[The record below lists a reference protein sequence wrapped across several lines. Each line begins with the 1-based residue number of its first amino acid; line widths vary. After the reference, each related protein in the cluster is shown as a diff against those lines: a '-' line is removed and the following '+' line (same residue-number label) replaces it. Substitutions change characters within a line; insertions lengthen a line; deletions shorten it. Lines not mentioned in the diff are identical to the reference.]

1 MILLID
7 NRDSYTF
14 NLAHLLATHA
24 GEEPLVVG
32 AEDVEKLGIP
42 ARIRAGEFTH
52 IVISPGPGHPGKA
65 ADFAGAK
72 RVIEAADGVPLL
84 GVCLGHQ
91 GLAMHAGAKVIEG
104 TPHHGVVSTLQ
115 HSGEGLFRG
124 LPQDFEV
131 VRYHSLHVAEPLPS
145 QLCVHARSSDGVV
158 QAIEHRNQPHWGV
171 QFHPES
177 VLTEYGSQLIARFLQ
192 LRPRPVL
199 KVLHRAHHLQNEIE
213 HIFQSLSINAEQCFW
228 LDDAT
233 KQSWSILGTNAG
245 SLSTTIA
252 GESTLDELNT
262 KLTQTFDRSA
272 VPPEVPF
279 AGGYVGYLAYP
290 RPKEHGVW
298 LMPQS
303 FVAVDHTS
311 GTAHCMV
318 LYHDA
323 PDEEAWSLLNSLEAA
338 LDAHGPSE
346 VEPAAVLEGA
356 WRYSR
361 GEYLARI
368 AEVKRYL
375 ASGDSYEVCLTD
387 TWEGT
392 CTGSSTALYGTLRRH
407 NPAPYAAYLR
417 LDTSTEIE
425 VLCSSPERF
434 LKVSGGVVSTKP
446 IKGTAPS
453 STDPQELRL
462 DAKTR
467 QENLMIVDLLR
478 NDLSRVCNPGSV
490 QVPRLMEVE
499 TFAGLHQLVSTVTGQ
514 LRSTA
519 AVTDLIDATFP
530 GGSMTGAPKAR
541 TLDIIDEL
549 EAGPRGIY
557 SGTIGYL
564 GFDGNADLN
573 IIIRTAV
580 KRGNQITIGAG
591 GAIVW
596 DSDPAAEY
604 TEKQLKAD
612 AVLQGLVR

>member
-14 NLAHLLATHA
+14 NLAHMLAANA

-32 AEDVEKLGIP
+32 AEDVETLDIP
-42 ARIRAGEFTH
+42 DRIRAGEFTH

-65 ADFAGAK
+65 TDFGGAK
-72 RVIEAADGVPLL
+72 RVIEAADGIPLL

-104 TPHHGVVSTLQ
+104 TPHHGVVSTLR
-115 HSGEGLFRG
+115 HSGEGLFRD

-131 VRYHSLHVAEPLPS
+131 VRYHSLHVAEPLPP
-145 QLCVHARSSDGVV
+145 QLRVHARSSDGVV
-158 QAIEHRNQPHWGV
+158 QAIEHRTQPHWGV

-177 VLTEYGSQLIARFLQ
+177 VLTEFGSQLITHFLE
-192 LRPRPVL
+192 LRPRPVF
-199 KVLHRAHHLQNEIE
+199 KVLHRGHQLDTEVE
-213 HIFQSLSINAEQCFW
+213 HIFRSLSASTAQCFW

-233 KQSWSILGTNAG
+233 KQGWSFLGTNAG

-252 GESTLDELNT
+252 GESTLDELSS
-262 KLTQTFDRSA
+262 KLIQTLDRSS

-290 RPKEHGVW
+290 RPKTHGVW

-303 FVAVDHTS
+303 FIAIDHAS
-311 GTAHCMV
+311 GIAHCMV
-318 LYHDA
+318 LYHGA
-323 PDEEAWSLLNSLEAA
+323 PDEEAWSLLKSLE
-338 LDAHGPSE
+338 DAVGSSGTPD
-346 VEPAAVLEGA
+346 VESATVLEGA
-356 WRYSR
+356 WRYTKD
-361 GEYLARI
+361 EYLKRI
-368 AEVKRYL
+368 AKVKKYL

-392 CTGSSTALYGTLRRH
+392 CAGSGTALYGALRKQ
-407 NPAPYAAYLR
+407 NPAPYAAFLR
-417 LDTSTEIE
+417 LDTSTGTE

-434 LKVSGGVVSTKP
+434 LNVSGGIVSTKP

-453 STDPQELRL
+453 STDPQELQL

-499 TFAGLHQLVSTVTGQ
+499 TFAGLHQLVSTVTGE
-514 LRSTA
+514 LRSTTA
-519 AVTDLIDATFP
+519 LTDLIDATFP

-580 KRGNQITIGAG
+580 KRDSHITVGAG

-596 DSDPAAEY
+596 DSDPAAEF

-612 AVLQGLVR
+612 AVLQGVVH

>member
-14 NLAHLLATHA
+14 NLAHLLATNA
-24 GEEPLVVG
+24 GEEPFVVG
-32 AEDVEKLGIP
+32 AEDVEKLDIP

-52 IVISPGPGHPGKA
+52 IVISPGPGHPGNA
-65 ADFAGAK
+65 SDFAGAK
-72 RVIEAADGVPLL
+72 RVIEAADGIPLL

-91 GLAMHAGAKVIEG
+91 GLAMHAGANVVEG

-115 HSGEGLFRG
+115 HSGEGLFQG
-124 LPQDFEV
+124 LPQDFGA
-131 VRYHSLHVAEPLPS
+131 VRYHSLHVAEPLPP
-145 QLCVHARSSDGVV
+145 QLRVHARSSDGVV
-158 QAIEHRNQPHWGV
+158 QAIEHLDQPHWGV

-177 VLTEYGSQLIARFLQ
+177 VLTEFGGDLIARFLE
-192 LRPRPVL
+192 LGPRPVL
-199 KVLHRAHHLQNEIE
+199 KVLHREHQLDIEVE
-213 HIFQSLSINAEQCFW
+213 HIFQSLSASTEQCFW

-233 KQSWSILGTNAG
+233 KQGWSILGTNAG
-245 SLSTTIA
+245 SLSTTIT
-252 GESTLDELNT
+252 GEGTLDELNT
-262 KLTQTFDRSA
+262 KLNQALDRSA

-290 RPKEHGVW
+290 RPKAHGVW

-303 FVAVDHTS
+303 FIAVDHAS

-323 PDEEAWSLLNSLEAA
+323 PNAEAWSLLATLEEA
-338 LDAHGPSE
+338 LHSSDTPDAES
-346 VEPAAVLEGA
+346 AAVVEGA
-356 WRYSR
+356 WRYNR
-361 GEYLARI
+361 DEYLKRI
-368 AEVKRYL
+368 ASVKGYL

-392 CTGSSTALYGTLRRH
+392 CTGSGSALYGALRRH

-417 LDTSTEIE
+417 LDTSTGTE

-434 LKVSGGVVSTKP
+434 LNVRSSVVSTKP

-514 LRSTA
+514 LRPTA
-519 AVTDLIDATFP
+519 TVTDLIDATFP

-573 IIIRTAV
+573 IVIRTAV
-580 KRGNQITIGAG
+580 KRGNHIAVGAG

-596 DSDPAAEY
+596 DSDPVAEF

>member
-65 ADFAGAK
+65 ADFAGAQ

-91 GLAMHAGAKVIEG
+91 GLAMRAGASVVEA
-104 TPHHGVVSTLQ
+104 TPHHGVVSALQ
-115 HSGEGLFRG
+115 HSDEGLFYG
-124 LPQDFEV
+124 LPQDFQV
-131 VRYHSLHVAEPLPS
+131 VRYHSLHVAEPLPP
-145 QLCVHARSSDGVV
+145 LLRVHARSSDGVV
-158 QAIEHRNQPHWGV
+158 QAIEHLTQPHWGF

-213 HIFQSLSINAEQCFW
+213 HIFQSLSMNAEQCFW

-233 KQSWSILGTNAG
+233 KQGWSILGTNAG

-252 GESTLDELNT
+252 GESALDELNAA
-262 KLTQTFDRSA
+262 LTQAFDRSA

-323 PDEEAWSLLNSLEAA
+323 PDEEAWSLLNSLEVA
-338 LDAHGPSE
+338 LDAHGASE
-346 VEPAAVLEGA
+346 VDPAAVFEGA

-392 CTGSSTALYGTLRRH
+392 CTGSSTALYGALRRH

-417 LDTSTEIE
+417 IDTSTETE
-425 VLCSSPERF
+425 VLCS
-434 LKVSGGVVSTKP
+434 
-446 IKGTAPS
+446 
-453 STDPQELRL
+453 
-462 DAKTR
+462 
-467 QENLMIVDLLR
+467 
-478 NDLSRVCNPGSV
+478 
-490 QVPRLMEVE
+490 
-499 TFAGLHQLVSTVTGQ
+499 
-514 LRSTA
+514 
-519 AVTDLIDATFP
+519 
-530 GGSMTGAPKAR
+530 
-541 TLDIIDEL
+541 
-549 EAGPRGIY
+549 
-557 SGTIGYL
+557 
-564 GFDGNADLN
+564 
-573 IIIRTAV
+573 
-580 KRGNQITIGAG
+580 
-591 GAIVW
+591 
-596 DSDPAAEY
+596 
-604 TEKQLKAD
+604 
-612 AVLQGLVR
+612 